1 VSTQLGRTTVVNGN
15 PQDLILVAAR
25 NLPRV
30 IFWCQRYQLD
40 HRAPNVKFIWHA
52 DHLFGAK
59 DVLFVDLGDADPELS
74 MALRQLQALGHISP
88 LFVKE

>member
-15 PQDLILVAAR
+15 PQDLILIAA
-25 NLPRV
+25 NDLPRV
-30 IFWCQRYQLD
+30 ISWCRKYQID
-40 HRAPNVKFIWHA
+40 YRSPNIKFIWHA
-52 DHLFGAK
+52 DHLHGQK
-59 DVLFVDLGDADPELS
+59 DVLFVDLGHADRELS